1 MESLQWPAFAG
12 HSCKWAPKFI
22 AAEDWVAWCQY
33 PNIRGDVEGLRGP
46 EWPWGGSKGQAEPVW
61 AGHHAAGVGPH
72 RRHQDMDG
80 MSDIVVAC
88 AWAHNI
94 APAWS
99 RPCRAWTGRGRWPV
113 QLHDITLNY
122 MQLHGESLQGITR
135 NYMLITGD
143 YTPLHACILQAITS
157 NYMHVMACNEHVIT
171 SYSHVITCHYMHVI
185 TCNFILMHVI
195 TCNYMHVIACN
206 YMQGHVI
213 TSSLHDHYM
222 LLHACNY
229 M

>member
-1 MESLQWPAFAG
+1 MHIRALFGDKAQMDKVPGPANLWAFWNLCNDLPLQVIPASE
-12 HSCKWAPKFI
+12 HQNLLQRKI
-22 AAEDWVAWCQY
+22 ECQY
-33 PNIRGDVEGLRGP
+33 PNIRGDLEGLCGP
-46 EWPWGGSKGQAEPVW
+46 EWPWGGAKGQAEPVW

-157 NYMHVMACNEHVIT
+157 NYMHVMACNEHVM
-171 SYSHVITCHYMHVI
+171 SM
-185 TCNFILMHVI
+185 
-195 TCNYMHVIACN
+195 
-206 YMQGHVI
+206 
-213 TSSLHDHYM
+213 
-222 LLHACNY
+222 
-229 M
+229 